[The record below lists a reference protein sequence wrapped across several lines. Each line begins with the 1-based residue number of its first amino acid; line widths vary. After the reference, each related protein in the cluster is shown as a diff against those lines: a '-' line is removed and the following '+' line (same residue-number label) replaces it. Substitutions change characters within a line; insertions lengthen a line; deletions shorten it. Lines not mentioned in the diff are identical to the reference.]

1 MVYRTLGVQTPNC
14 IRQTVF
20 DAVALDYET
29 VTVIVDATAAA
40 TPGVHI
46 GTKQYYYFFIYA
58 CFLLSWTWIGSIFFV
73 FFFFR
78 ILLLTLCTYDTDICL
93 VVQQTLLT

>member
-1 MVYRTLGVQTPNC
+1 M
-14 IRQTVF
+14 F

-46 GTKQYYYFFIYA
+46 GTKQYYYFFTYA

-73 FFFFR
+73 FFFFSHS
-78 ILLLTLCTYDTDICL
+78 ITNTLHLRYFKNRHLSCRTANVIDMRNIGVATP
-93 VVQQTLLT
+93 TLEEW